1 MSDLVCWQFQYCR
14 VKIIEYS
21 RQPGVQISF
30 SVLGLA
36 VFIGLIC
43 KKYVFDTAGLLQ
55 YIANQL
61 KAERNFDLV
70 ILKELLSK
78 MSGVTVF
85 EDITNDELFALG
97 GGELLKSEA
106 SIAARESKG

>member
-1 MSDLVCWQFQYCR
+1 M
-14 VKIIEYS
+14 
-21 RQPGVQISF
+21 
-30 SVLGLA
+30 
-36 VFIGLIC
+36 
-43 KKYVFDTAGLLQ
+43 FDTAGLLQ